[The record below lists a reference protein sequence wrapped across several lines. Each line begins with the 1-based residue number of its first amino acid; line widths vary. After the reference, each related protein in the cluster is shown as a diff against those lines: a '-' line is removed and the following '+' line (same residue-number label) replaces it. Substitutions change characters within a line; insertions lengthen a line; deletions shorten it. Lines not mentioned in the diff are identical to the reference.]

1 MKKAV
6 VDIIKKL
13 SQTAAGK
20 KMTPKQ
26 LEARA
31 KMDYK
36 DAQDYKA
43 KIDRES
49 KSFMNQVDREVE
61 AKANL
66 KDPNNRAMLN
76 AKEREMEKYA
86 PGYKGKTYKK
96 GGKVGMGMTKNN
108 YKKGGK
114 VSSCSKRADGC
125 TVKGKTKGRMI

>member
-43 KIDRES
+43 KIAKED
-49 KSFMNQVDREVE
+49 KSFMNQVDREVKAE
-61 AKANL
+61 ANL

-96 GGKVGMGMTKNN
+96 GGKVYCK
-108 YKKGGK
+108 
-114 VSSCSKRADGC
+114 DGC
-125 TVKGKTKGRMI
+125 AVRGKTKGKLI

>member
-43 KIDRES
+43 KIAKED
-49 KSFMNQVDREVE
+49 KSFINQVDREVKAE
-61 AKANL
+61 ANL
-66 KDPNNRAMLN
+66 KDPKNRAMLN
-76 AKEREMEKYA
+76 AKEREMEKYV

-96 GGKVGMGMTKNN
+96 GGKVKHRG
-108 YKKGGK
+108 
-114 VSSCSKRADGC
+114 DGC
-125 TVKGKTKGRMI
+125 CMKGKTKGRMV